1 MNGSNKNSRSLQSF
15 RARVPVLPTRRAVI
29 AALGGLLL
37 ASSVSAG
44 PVYHRLVM
52 QGQVLSVDGN
62 SLVVCIGDGSGA
74 QVGQELN
81 LVRHVRDSVA
91 PKAGGPGFHRESIG
105 KVRIAKIFDAHYA
118 SAEVVQGEAKASDMV
133 ELESK

>member
-1 MNGSNKNSRSLQSF
+1 
-15 RARVPVLPTRRAVI
+15 
-29 AALGGLLL
+29 
-37 ASSVSAG
+37 
-44 PVYHRLVM
+44 M

-91 PKAGGPGFHRESIG
+91 PKAGGSGFHSESIG

-118 SAEVVQGEAKASDMV
+118 RAEVVPGEAKDSDMEEQNGRAAWRERGGQKV
-133 ELESK
+133 